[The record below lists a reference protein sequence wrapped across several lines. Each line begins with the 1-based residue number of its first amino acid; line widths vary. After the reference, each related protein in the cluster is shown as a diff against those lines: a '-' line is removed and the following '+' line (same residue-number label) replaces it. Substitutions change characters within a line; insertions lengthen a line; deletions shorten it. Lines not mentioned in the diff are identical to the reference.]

1 MKKLR
6 VGVIG
11 LGKVAEVHLEGYKD
25 VDSVDIV
32 AGAEIRP
39 ERLRMM
45 AQEWGFKG
53 YVDYEEML
61 NKENLD
67 IAVIMTPALSHRE
80 VTEKVAEYGIHILC
94 EKPMT
99 LTLEDARAMITKCN
113 AEGVKFQYGSSYRF
127 LCACQKAKAMLDA
140 GLLGDI
146 TLLLEI
152 QVGGHGPEKWTDMGP
167 HHYPPGTPGG
177 GGMGL
182 VDHGI
187 HLVDVFRWFTGSE
200 IQSVV
205 GKGTLSGGPPGTEIM
220 TMLFDNGAVGQ
231 LVYND
236 ATFPADMPY
245 EGIFSWGAGWDAS
258 YNLTPGGKWNA
269 TPGNIRVHGTKGA
282 LRIFHYP
289 NKLFFFRDNRQEQI
303 PVQDRPMPGNFAMQL
318 ESLVRSVLND
328 KEPEV
333 TGLDG
338 IKALQVLLAAYES
351 FETKKIISIEPVTL

>member
-1 MKKLR
+1 MKKLK
-6 VGVIG
+6 VGMIG
-11 LGKVAEVHLEGYKD
+11 LGKVAEVHLEAYKD

-39 ERLRMM
+39 ERLELM
-45 AQEWGFKG
+45 AKEWEFKA

-61 NKENLD
+61 NKEDLD

-80 VTEKVAEYGIHILC
+80 VTEKVAEYGVHILC

-99 LTLEDARAMITKCN
+99 LTLDDAKAMITKCK
-113 AEGVKFQYGSSYRF
+113 AESVKFQYGSSYRF
-127 LCACQKAKAMLDA
+127 LCACQKAKEMIDE

-152 QVGGHGPEKWTDMGP
+152 QVGGHGPENWADMGP

-187 HLVDVFRWFTGSE
+187 HLIDVFRWFTGSE
-200 IQSVV
+200 VQSVL
-205 GKGTLSGGPPGTEIM
+205 GKGTFSGGPPGTETM
-220 TMLFDNGAVGQ
+220 TMFFANGAVGQ

-258 YNLTPGGKWNA
+258 YKLTAGGKWNA

-289 NKLFFFRDNRQEQI
+289 NKLYFFGENKQEQI
-303 PVQDRPMPGNFAMQL
+303 PVQNRPMPGNFAMQL
-318 ESLVRSVLND
+318 ESLVQSILND
-328 KEPEV
+328 TEPEV
-333 TGLDG
+333 TGLEG
-338 IKALQVLLAAYES
+338 IRALQVLLATYES
-351 FETKKIISIEPVTL
+351 FETKKLISIEPATL